1 MSKSQMR
8 FLSRMSGSLTSNYG
22 GKKSK
27 SRNFY
32 GGKKSKPYKL
42 NLNKK
47 PKKLKTVFKKR
58 RILFFQK
65 KTLLKYI

>member
-27 SRNFY
+27 
-32 GGKKSKPYKL
+32 PHKL
-42 NLNKK
+42 YLNKK